1 MEISLSMTDGIPVYH
16 LTGRLDILSSP
27 QLEERLTPLAEE
39 QCRGVV
45 FDCAGLMYVSS
56 AGLRVFLT
64 SQRLLKAKG
73 GGIVFTHLNPAV
85 KDLFSLSGLADLF
98 IEEPSV
104 EAAAA
109 RLTKVS

>member
-1 MEISLSMTDGIPVYH
+1 MEISLTMTDGIPVYH
-16 LTGRLDILSSP
+16 LTGRLDVLSAP

-39 QCRGVV
+39 HCRGAV
-45 FDCAGLMYVSS
+45 FDCAGLVYVSS

-64 SQRLLKAKG
+64 SQRLLRAKG

-85 KDLFSLSGLADLF
+85 KDLFNLSGLANLF
-98 IEEPSV
+98 VEEPTV

-109 RLTKVS
+109 RLSKGS